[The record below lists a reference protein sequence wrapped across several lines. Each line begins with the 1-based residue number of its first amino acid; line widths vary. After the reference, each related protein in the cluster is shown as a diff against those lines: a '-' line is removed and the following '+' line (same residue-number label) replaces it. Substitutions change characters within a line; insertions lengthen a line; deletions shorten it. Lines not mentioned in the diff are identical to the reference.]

1 MAPHATRR
9 QVLKSAFAAALFPA
23 GGHGAP
29 RLAFAGDASHR
40 GAAEAA
46 GFETV
51 AAGFEDALADRSVH
65 AVCIAAPVFERAH
78 MAIEAC
84 RAGKDV
90 WVEAPVCTSPEEGR
104 RMVAAARRYGRVVQ
118 AGTVWR
124 SSKAV
129 LAARRA
135 IRAGELGDIVY
146 CRAFEDAAAANRTHL
161 VDLLQ
166 FVFDEAAPL
175 SVAAQGS
182 GGNLLATYRYPRF
195 VASRESR
202 GTGPAG
208 IAFHGATATRMVP
221 LREDGARVA
230 HWRNFLECIRSR
242 RRPVADIETGVRST
256 MTQLLESL
264 ALRRGTSIASISSIP
279 FEMETN
285 PA

>member
-9 QVLKSAFAAALFPA
+9 QLLTSAFAAALLPA
-23 GGHGAP
+23 GGHAAP
-29 RLAFAGDASHR
+29 RLAF
-40 GAAEAA
+40 A

-51 AAGFEDALADRSVH
+51 AAGFEDALADRSIH
-65 AVCIAAPVFERAH
+65 AVCIAAPVSERAH
-78 MAIEAC
+78 MVIEAC

-90 WVEAPVCTSPEEGR
+90 WVEAPVCASLEEGR

-129 LAARRA
+129 QAARRA

-146 CRAFEDAAAANRTHL
+146 CRAFEGSASANRAHL

-195 VASRESR
+195 VASYESR

-221 LREDGARVA
+221 LREDGARVE

-242 RRPVADIETGVRST
+242 RRPVSDIETGVRST

-264 ALRRGTSIASISSIP
+264 ALRRGTSISLSS
-279 FEMETN
+279 EMETN
-285 PA
+285 LA

>member
-9 QVLKSAFAAALFPA
+9 QWLTSAFAAALFPA
-23 GGHGAP
+23 GSHSAP
-29 RLAFAGDASHR
+29 RLAFAEDAPHAS
-40 GAAEAA
+40 AAEAA

-51 AAGFEDALADRSVH
+51 AARFEDALADRSIH

-78 MAIEAC
+78 MAAEAC

-90 WVEAPVCTSPEEGR
+90 WVEAPVCASLEEGR
-104 RMVAAARRYGRVVQ
+104 RMVRAARRYGRVVQ

-124 SSKAV
+124 SSRAV
-129 LAARRA
+129 QAARRA
-135 IRAGELGDIVY
+135 IHAGELGDIVY
-146 CRAFEDAAAANRTHL
+146 CRAFEGTASANRAHL

-195 VASRESR
+195 VASYESR

-208 IAFHGATATRMVP
+208 IAFHGVTATRIVD

-230 HWRNFLECIRSR
+230 HWRNFLECTGSR

-256 MTQLLESL
+256 MTQSLEDL
-264 ALRRGTSIASISSIP
+264 ALRRGTSIASIP

-285 PA
+285 LA